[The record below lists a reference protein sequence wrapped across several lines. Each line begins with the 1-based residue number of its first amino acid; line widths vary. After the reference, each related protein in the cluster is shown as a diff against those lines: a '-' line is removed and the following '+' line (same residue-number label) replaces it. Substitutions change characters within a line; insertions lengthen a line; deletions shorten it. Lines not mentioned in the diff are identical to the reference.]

1 MASLKEDAELALDMW
16 ESWNNMQ
23 PGGLDPQL
31 DTVDSRIVDVK
42 VLYRAV
48 FVLVNENISD
58 LGLQTEINNIHR
70 KEPVPNWNETTFWN
84 WYEYWLSIFK
94 GTKPTPTKVKLSTFV
109 ANDARM
115 QDALQ
120 QYTCAVLS
128 HYLNIK
134 YGLCILAA
142 TYPKKNPDG
151 TFVAENLVERLGW
164 IATMQKDQAKVQA
177 PFMVSQ
183 IYAYATRNP
192 KLKGKM
198 YLTVTQA
205 MVNIGSTIP
214 QVLTLPPH
222 KADPPKPSNVDPPK
236 PPKPTAGGGGG
247 GMGIMFLVLLLLA
260 AAVTFSKK

>member
-1 MASLKEDAELALDMW
+1 MTSLKEDAKLVLDMW
-16 ESWNNMQ
+16 ESWKNLE
-23 PGGLDPQL
+23 PWGLNPQL
-31 DTVDSRIVDVK
+31 DTDDSRVVDVK

-48 FVLVNENISD
+48 FVLVHENIAD
-58 LGLQTEINNIHR
+58 LDLQTEINNIHR
-70 KEPVPNWNETTFWN
+70 KEPVPNWNEATFWN

-94 GTKPTPTKVKLSTFV
+94 GTKPTPTKLKLSTFV
-109 ANDARM
+109 ADDVRM

-142 TYPKKNPDG
+142 TYPKQNPDD
-151 TFVAENLVERLGW
+151 TFVTENLVERMGW
-164 IATMQKDQAKVQA
+164 TATMQKDQAKVQA

-192 KLKGKM
+192 ELKGKM
-198 YLTVTQA
+198 YVTVTRA
-205 MVNIGSTIP
+205 VANMGKTIP
-214 QVLTLPPH
+214 EVLTLPPL
-222 KADPPKPSNVDPPK
+222 DPPK
-236 PPKPTAGGGGG
+236 PPNGDQPKPPTPPTDSGG
-247 GMGIMFLVLLLLA
+247 GMGILFIVLLLLA

>member
-1 MASLKEDAELALDMW
+1 MTSLKEDAKLALDMW
-16 ESWNNMQ
+16 ESWNNLE
-23 PGGLDPQL
+23 PWGLNPQL
-31 DTVDSRIVDVK
+31 DTDDSRIVDVN

-58 LGLQTEINNIHR
+58 LDLQTEINNIHR

-94 GTKPTPTKVKLSTFV
+94 GTKPTPTKVKLSTFI
-109 ANDARM
+109 ANDVRM

-142 TYPKKNPDG
+142 TYPKQEFPFKM
-151 TFVAENLVERLGW
+151 ENLVERLGW
-164 IATMQKDQAKVQA
+164 TATMQKDQAKVQA

-183 IYAYATRNP
+183 IYAYATLNP
-192 KLKGKM
+192 KLQGKM
-198 YLTVTQA
+198 YVTVTQA
-205 MVNIGSTIP
+205 VVKMGKTIP
-214 QVLTLPPH
+214 EVLTLPPL
-222 KADPPKPSNVDPPK
+222 KADPPKPPNGDQ
-236 PPKPTAGGGGG
+236 PKPTPTDGGG
-247 GMGIMFLVLLLLA
+247 GMGILFIVLLLLA

>member
-1 MASLKEDAELALDMW
+1 MTSLKEDAKLALEMW
-16 ESWNNMQ
+16 ESWNNLE
-23 PGGLDPQL
+23 PWGLNPQL
-31 DTVDSRIVDVK
+31 DTDDSRIVDVN
-42 VLYRAV
+42 VQYRAV

-109 ANDARM
+109 ANDVRI

-142 TYPKKNPDG
+142 TYPKQEFPFK
-151 TFVAENLVERLGW
+151 TENLVERLGW
-164 IATMQKDQAKVQA
+164 TATMQKDQAKVQA

-192 KLKGKM
+192 ELKGKM
-198 YLTVTQA
+198 YVTVTRA
-205 MVNIGSTIP
+205 VVKMGKTIP
-214 QVLTLPPH
+214 QVLTLPPL
-222 KADPPKPSNVDPPK
+222 KADPPKPPNVHPPK
-236 PPKPTAGGGGG
+236 PPTPTDSGG
-247 GMGIMFLVLLLLA
+247 GMGILFIVLLLLA

>member
-1 MASLKEDAELALDMW
+1 MTSLKEDAKLALEMW
-16 ESWNNMQ
+16 ESWNNLQ

-42 VLYRAV
+42 VQYRAM

-58 LGLQTEINNIHR
+58 LDVQTEMTSFHP
-70 KEPVPNWNETTFWN
+70 KELVPNWNETTFWN
-84 WYEYWLSIFK
+84 WYEYWLSIFMR
-94 GTKPTPTKVKLSTFV
+94 TKTTPTKVKLSAFV
-109 ANDARM
+109 ANDVRM

-134 YGLCILAA
+134 YGLCLLAA
-142 TYPKKNPDG
+142 TYPKQEFPFN
-151 TFVAENLVERLGW
+151 TENLVERLGW
-164 IATMQKDQAKVQA
+164 TATMQKDQAKVQA

-192 KLKGKM
+192 ELKGKI
-198 YLTVTQA
+198 YPTVTLA
-205 MVNIGSTIP
+205 MVNIGSTVP
-214 QVLTLPPH
+214 EVLTLPPL
-222 KADPPKPSNVDPPK
+222 KADPPKPPNVDPPK
-236 PPKPTAGGGGG
+236 PPKPTDSDGGGG
-247 GMGIMFLVLLLLA
+247 GMGILFIVLLLLA